1 MPEPLRVYH
10 NARPKWGWSW
20 GSRLGRRQQSAPPTE
35 RSADGAVDSPA
46 ERLASGAI
54 RRWNGSP
61 TSSGLTIKPRA
72 ALDWEIASGAID
84 SPAERFASGAFRL
97 WKGSP
102 ASSDQTVTS
111 SAALDWEIASGAL
124 RQRSAPPIEQ
134 SIPQRSD
141 SPGGRFASG
150 AVHNK
155 TERCARLGN
164 RQQSAP
170 PTERSADEAFGSPA
184 ERFATGMVR

>member
-1 MPEPLRVYH
+1 MVMGLAIGTSPAKRSANGALRRWSGRFASGATRQRGDSPMEWLPNFIWPY
-10 NARPKWGWSW
+10 NKTARCA
-20 GSRLGRRQQSAPPTE
+20 RLGNRQRSAPPTE
-35 RSADGAVDSPA
+35 RSAD
-46 ERLASGAI
+46 
-54 RRWNGSP
+54 
-61 TSSGLTIKPRA
+61 
-72 ALDWEIASGAID
+72 GAID

-102 ASSDQTVTS
+102 ASSDQTITS

-134 SIPQRSD
+134 SIRQPSD

-150 AVHNK
+150 VVHNK